1 MAYTKIVL
9 DDISNEELQ
18 TLVGIDDKNIK
29 YIEELFNISLVIRDN
44 DLYVE
49 GTHDI
54 SEIEKFFKLL
64 LKNIKENNVIDKV
77 LISNLKGS
85 LDDLDLEDTSYISK
99 IIAYKRNNQP
109 IKAKTLGQYNYLK
122 AIRDNDITFAI
133 GPAGSGKTYL
143 AVVMAVQ
150 ALKNDEV
157 KKIVLTRPAVEAGES
172 LGFLPGDL
180 KEKVDPY
187 LMPLYDALNELLGS
201 EKVESYLEKNTI
213 EIIPLAYM
221 RGRTLNDAF
230 IILDEAQNTTSSQM
244 LMFLTRLGLNSRMV
258 VTGDITQIDLNIAKA
273 KSGLKEAFKILKDID
288 GIRLVE
294 LKNEDIVRNHLVQK
308 IIERYDAYRNKD

>member
-54 SEIEKFFKLL
+54 SKIEKFFKLL
-64 LKNIKENNVIDKV
+64 LKNIKENNVIDKI

-180 KEKVDPY
+180 KEKGDHS
-187 LMPLYDALNELLGS
+187 LMPL
-201 EKVESYLEKNTI
+201 
-213 EIIPLAYM
+213 
-221 RGRTLNDAF
+221 
-230 IILDEAQNTTSSQM
+230 
-244 LMFLTRLGLNSRMV
+244 
-258 VTGDITQIDLNIAKA
+258 
-273 KSGLKEAFKILKDID
+273 
-288 GIRLVE
+288 
-294 LKNEDIVRNHLVQK
+294 
-308 IIERYDAYRNKD
+308 

>member
-64 LKNIKENNVIDKV
+64 LKNIKENNVIDKI

-230 IILDEAQNTTSSQM
+230 IILDEAQNTTGSQM

-308 IIERYDAYRNKD
+308 IIERYDAYHNKD